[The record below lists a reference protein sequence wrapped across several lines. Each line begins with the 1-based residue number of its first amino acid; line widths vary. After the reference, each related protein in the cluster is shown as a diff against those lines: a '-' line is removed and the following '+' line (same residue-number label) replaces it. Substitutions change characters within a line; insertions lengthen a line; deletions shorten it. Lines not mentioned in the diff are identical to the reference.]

1 VSDATRRRVLDV
13 VAELGYEPNAA
24 ARALSTGRTR
34 TIGVVAPFFTRSS
47 VIERLRGIAPRLAAD
62 GYQMILFDV
71 ERPEQRDA
79 AFRSL
84 IGRVDGLLSI
94 SLAPSTADLDR
105 LEAAG
110 VSVVLVDHDHEHL
123 PVVIVD
129 DVEGGR
135 IAVRHLLE
143 LGHRR
148 IAFAGDTEDGVHGFP
163 ASSRRRVGYQEAI
176 ATAGLEL
183 SKDLVRVRPHGH
195 ASGGAIAREL
205 LSLREPP
212 TAIFAASD
220 MQALSLIEAAQ
231 GLGVKVPEEL
241 SVIGFDDIEVSRY
254 AGLTTVAQPL
264 GESGV
269 RGAELL
275 LADLAGGAGAE
286 GDPARVVRLALRLV
300 RRDTTAPPGQ
310 AFHLSRAGRKDRGR
324 HRVTD
329 DMMAT
334 S

>member
-1 VSDATRRRVLDV
+1 
-13 VAELGYEPNAA
+13 
-24 ARALSTGRTR
+24 
-34 TIGVVAPFFTRSS
+34 
-47 VIERLRGIAPRLAAD
+47 
-62 GYQMILFDV
+62 
-71 ERPEQRDA
+71 
-79 AFRSL
+79 
-84 IGRVDGLLSI
+84 
-94 SLAPSTADLDR
+94 
-105 LEAAG
+105 
-110 VSVVLVDHDHEHL
+110 
-123 PVVIVD
+123 
-129 DVEGGR
+129 
-135 IAVRHLLE
+135 
-143 LGHRR
+143 
-148 IAFAGDTEDGVHGFP
+148 
-163 ASSRRRVGYQEAI
+163 
-176 ATAGLEL
+176 
-183 SKDLVRVRPHGH
+183 
-195 ASGGAIAREL
+195 
-205 LSLREPP
+205 
-212 TAIFAASD
+212 

-310 AFHLSRAGRKDRGR
+310 AFHLSRAGRTDRGR